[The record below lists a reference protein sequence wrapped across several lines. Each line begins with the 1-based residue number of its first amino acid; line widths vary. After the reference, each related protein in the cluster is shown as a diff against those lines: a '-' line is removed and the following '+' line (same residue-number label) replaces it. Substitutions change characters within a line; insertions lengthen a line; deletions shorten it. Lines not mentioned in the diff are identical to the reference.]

1 MKGNLKRLFD
11 SDHKGNCFLL
21 HRLWVITSENDLHTV
36 NGMQSVLVNDLL
48 RETISLRL
56 LLLTSVNEMT
66 GLNSNHE

>member
-1 MKGNLKRLFD
+1 MKENLNRLFD
-11 SDHKGNCFLL
+11 SDHKGNRVLL

-56 LLLTSVNEMT
+56 LLLMPVD
-66 GLNSNHE
+66 

>member
-11 SDHKGNCFLL
+11 MDHKGNRVFL

-56 LLLTSVNEMT
+56 LLLIMCK
-66 GLNSNHE
+66 